1 MAILSTGPIENN
13 PVSGVRPTQQLT
25 IKMDNRDLINSA
37 DVLIQG
43 YYLDG
48 ARNLYVNE
56 LINVNPNEV
65 ITKNYDGNFN
75 AFEFVFTTSGLAE
88 DQMGISVWGKNV
100 EGQLVIPHRIVSSEL
115 LGANEVTGPPGT
127 TGATGSTGAIGPT
140 GAKGVT
146 GVTGPT
152 GATGVTGATGAPG
165 TIEPNATIVGVG
177 PNVSSQFNE
186 LRTNEKT
193 PIIELT
199 SVYGLSNLR
208 DIVLTLGDAT
218 VGSNNTEFQLT
229 TTISGSDIAILQSSE
244 RGRYESGLAGEIGI
258 GARLPA
264 PPTGTQVV
272 RWGAFDDQNGLF
284 FGQSVVNG
292 IFVAIRRASVDT
304 IIPQTSWNV
313 DKLDGTG
320 PSGATLSLPKG
331 NIFQIVFTWYG
342 YGVIE
347 FRVVIPD
354 PATLAQEVIIV
365 HRFSPNGQ
373 TSLADPNLPLRAEI
387 FNNGTESELNLFVGG
402 RQYSILGKYNPI
414 FRVTSERRT
423 VTATGSLTPILSFQR
438 KTSFPPGSGRAN
450 SVSVKL
456 ESIDLI
462 TTDDIYYQII
472 LGGTINGG
480 FVSFPTATT
489 NIPTSETALLINNT
503 LTTISDG
510 QVLLQGLVAGVEGSA
525 RISAASSSSLL
536 EFQLP
541 DTEIVTL
548 AVANLSGGT
557 NPVTA
562 TFSLTEEW

>member
-88 DQMGISVWGKNV
+88 DQTGISVWGKNV

-127 TGATGSTGAIGPT
+127 TGATGSTGAIGPI
-140 GAKGVT
+140 
-146 GVTGPT
+146 

-186 LRTNEKT
+186 LRTSEKT

-264 PPTGTQVV
+264 SPTGAQVV

-320 PSGATLSLPKG
+320 PSGAMLSLSKG

-354 PATLAQEVIIV
+354 PATLAQEVITV

-402 RQYSILGKYNPI
+402 RQYSVLGKYNPV

-462 TTDDIYYQII
+462 TTDDIYYQVI

-480 FVSFPTATT
+480 FVNFPTATT

-503 LTTISDG
+503 LTTIADG
-510 QVLLQGLVAGVEGSA
+510 QVLLQGLVAGVAGSV
-525 RISAASSSSLL
+525 RIAASSSLL
-536 EFQLP
+536 DFQLP
-541 DTEIVTL
+541 DSEIVTL

>member
-37 DVLIQG
+37 DILIQG

-48 ARNLYVNE
+48 ARMLYVHE

-127 TGATGSTGAIGPT
+127 TGATGAIGPT
-140 GAKGVT
+140 GT
-146 GVTGPT
+146 
-152 GATGVTGATGAPG
+152 TGVTGATGAPG

-258 GARLPA
+258 GVRLPA
-264 PPTGTQVV
+264 PPTGAQVV

-292 IFVAIRRASVDT
+292 IFVAIRRAGVDT
-304 IIPQTSWNV
+304 IIPQASWNV

-320 PSGATLSLPKG
+320 PSGATLSLSTG

-354 PATLAQEVIIV
+354 PSTLAQEVIIV

-402 RQYSILGKYNPI
+402 RQYSILGKYNPV

-480 FVSFPTATT
+480 FVNFPTATT

-503 LTTISDG
+503 LTTIADG
-510 QVLLQGLVAGVEGSA
+510 QVLLQGLVAGVAGSV
-525 RISAASSSSLL
+525 RISASASLL
-536 EFQLP
+536 DFQLP
-541 DTEIVTL
+541 DSEIVTL

>member
-88 DQMGISVWGKNV
+88 DQTGISVWGKNV

-140 GAKGVT
+140 GA
-146 GVTGPT
+146 
-152 GATGVTGATGAPG
+152 TGVTGATGAQG
-165 TIEPNATIVGVG
+165 TIEPNATIVGVE

-258 GARLPA
+258 GTRLPA

-284 FGQSVVNG
+284 FGQSVANG

-320 PSGATLSLPKG
+320 PSGATLSLSKG

-354 PATLAQEVIIV
+354 PTTLAQEVIIV

-402 RQYSILGKYNPI
+402 RQYSILGKYNPV

-450 SVSVKL
+450 SVSIKL

-480 FVSFPTATT
+480 FVNFPTATT

-503 LTTISDG
+503 LTTIADG
-510 QVLLQGLVAGVEGSA
+510 QVLLQGLVAGVAGSV
-525 RISAASSSSLL
+525 RISASSSLL
-536 EFQLP
+536 DFQLP
-541 DTEIVTL
+541 DSEIVTL
-548 AVANLSGGT
+548 AVGNLSGGT

>member
-37 DVLIQG
+37 DILIQG

-48 ARNLYVNE
+48 ARMLYVHE

-65 ITKNYDGNFN
+65 ITKNYDGDFN

-88 DQMGISVWGKNV
+88 DQTGISVWGKNV

-127 TGATGSTGAIGPT
+127 TGATGAI
-140 GAKGVT
+140 
-146 GVTGPT
+146 GPT

-284 FGQSVVNG
+284 FGQSVANG

-320 PSGATLSLPKG
+320 PSGATLSLSKG

-354 PATLAQEVIIV
+354 PTTLAQEVIIV

-373 TSLADPNLPLRAEI
+373 TSLTDPNLPLRAEI

-402 RQYSILGKYNPI
+402 RQYSVLGKYNPV

-480 FVSFPTATT
+480 FVNFPTATT

-503 LTTISDG
+503 LTTIADG
-510 QVLLQGLVAGVEGSA
+510 QVLLQGLVAGVAGSV
-525 RISAASSSSLL
+525 RISASSSLL
-536 EFQLP
+536 DFQLP
-541 DTEIVTL
+541 DSEIVTL

>member
-65 ITKNYDGNFN
+65 ITKNYDGDFN

-140 GAKGVT
+140 GA
-146 GVTGPT
+146 
-152 GATGVTGATGAPG
+152 TGVTGATGAQG

-320 PSGATLSLPKG
+320 PSGATLNLSKG

-354 PATLAQEVIIV
+354 PATLAQEVITV

-462 TTDDIYYQII
+462 TTDDIYYQVI

-480 FVSFPTATT
+480 FVNFPTATT

-503 LTTISDG
+503 LTTIADG
-510 QVLLQGLVAGVEGSA
+510 QVLLQGLVAGVAGSV
-525 RISAASSSSLL
+525 RISASSSLL
-536 EFQLP
+536 DFQLP
-541 DTEIVTL
+541 DSEIVTL
-548 AVANLSGGT
+548 AVGNLSGGT

>member
-88 DQMGISVWGKNV
+88 DQTGISVWGKNV

-127 TGATGSTGAIGPT
+127 TGATGAIGATGA
-140 GAKGVT
+140 
-146 GVTGPT
+146 T

-186 LRTNEKT
+186 LRTSEKT

-258 GARLPA
+258 GVRLPA
-264 PPTGTQVV
+264 PPTGAQVV

-292 IFVAIRRASVDT
+292 IFVAIRRAGVDT
-304 IIPQTSWNV
+304 IIPQASWNV

-320 PSGATLSLPKG
+320 PSGATLSLSTG

-402 RQYSILGKYNPI
+402 RQYSILGKYNPV

-480 FVSFPTATT
+480 FVNFPTATT

-503 LTTISDG
+503 LTTIADG
-510 QVLLQGLVAGVEGSA
+510 QVLLQGLVAGVAGSV
-525 RISAASSSSLL
+525 RIAASSSLL
-536 EFQLP
+536 DFQLP
-541 DTEIVTL
+541 DSEIVTL